1 MSDVPLVGIILVNFN
16 GREDTFECLD
26 SLSKITYKNYK
37 IYVVD
42 NGSTDKIAEDVNKR
56 FRKVCILENNDNLG
70 FTGGNNT
77 GIKVALKDDCK
88 YVLLL
93 NNDTIV
99 APNFIEP
106 LVKRLESNS
115 KIAMTT
121 PKIYFYGEK
130 KLWAFGGTIDRMLC
144 RSPHIGV
151 NTEDTGQYQNPIRV
165 DRVTG
170 CSMFIRSE
178 VIEKYGMFDDRF
190 FIYEEET
197 DWCIRLTRK
206 GYIFIVEPESVI
218 WHKGHRDSGRIG
230 KPFMIY
236 LQMRNHLLLIR
247 KHSDFFFFGGIIAI
261 FYTFFTAFKLSTAA
275 LLKFILSG
283 DKKYLET
290 CKAVTRGVI
299 DYFRNKF
306 GKPNYYL
313 KQ

>member
-1 MSDVPLVGIILVNFN
+1 MSDVPQVGIVLVNFN
-16 GREDTFECLD
+16 GREDTFECLE
-26 SLSKITYKNYK
+26 SLSKITWPNYK
-37 IYVVD
+37 IYLVD
-42 NGSTDKIAEDVNKR
+42 NGSTDKIAKDVMEKFNN
-56 FRKVCILENNDNLG
+56 VHLLENKDNLG

-77 GIKVALKDDCK
+77 GIKIALKDGCK
-88 YVLLL
+88 YLLLL

-106 LVKRLESNS
+106 LVKRLESNA

-121 PKIYFYGEK
+121 PKIYFYNDK
-130 KLWAFGGTIDRMLC
+130 KLWAFGGLIDRVLC

-151 NTEDTGQYQNPIRV
+151 NIEDTGQFKTAIRV

-170 CSMFIRSE
+170 CSMFIKSD

-197 DWCIRLTRK
+197 DWCVRLARK
-206 GYIFIVEPESVI
+206 GYIFMVEPESVI

-247 KHSDFFFFGGIIAI
+247 KHSDYFLLGGTIAL
-261 FYTFFTAFKLSTAA
+261 FYTFFTLFKLVSIAGLKFM
-275 LLKFILSG
+275 LLK
-283 DKKYLET
+283 DKKYLDA
-290 CKAVTRGVI
+290 CKAVVLGII
-299 DYFRNKF
+299 DYFKGKF
-306 GKPNYYL
+306 GKPFYYL
-313 KQ
+313 K